1 MNASNC
7 LRMRLRPILLPVLAG
22 VLLSACASDP
32 PPETPPPSP
41 APVPA
46 APAPKPETQAI
57 LDLNIQAE
65 GGINPNAGGRQSPV
79 VLRIYQLKSAAAFG
93 QADFFDIYQ
102 RDAQKLAADMLRKDE
117 LLIQPAETRRL
128 TLPLK
133 PDTQALG
140 FLAVF
145 RQLGT
150 ARWRGAMAIDPRQNV
165 VVNLGLSG
173 NQLTVKP
180 AAP

>member
-1 MNASNC
+1 MNPLKCYGMTLPRN
-7 LRMRLRPILLPVLAG
+7 LLMALA
-22 VLLSACASDP
+22 VTLLTACASDP
-32 PPETPPPSP
+32 PPEPPPAAP

-46 APAPKPETQAI
+46 APTPKPETEARLELI
-57 LDLNIQAE
+57 IQAE
-65 GGINPNAGGRQSPV
+65 SGINPDAGGRESPV

-93 QADFFDIYQ
+93 QVDFFDIYQ
-102 RDAQKLAADMLRKDE
+102 RDTQKLAADMLGKDE
-117 LLIQPAETRRL
+117 LLIQPAETRRI
-128 TLPLK
+128 TLSLK

-145 RQLGT
+145 RKLET
-150 ARWRGAMAIDPRQNV
+150 ARWRSTMPIDPRQNV
-165 VVNLGLSG
+165 AVSVGLVG